1 MAGQMVH
8 FEILAKDADAAQAFW
23 SGLFGWEFGT
33 PMEEMDYRMAR
44 IDDTSGAAIAGGE
57 GKSHPNVYLSTDDI
71 DASLAKVRELGGEAG
86 GQDAGPADGLV
97 RRLQGRPGHGVP
109 SLAGGLGRRLSSQ
122 RMTDGRS
129 PVKVNPCRGA
139 VSRSACRC
147 SQAWEAP
154 SRLR

>member
-33 PMEEMDYRMAR
+33 PMPEMDYRLAR
-44 IDDTSGAAIAGGE
+44 IDDSSGAAIAGGE

-86 GQDAGPADGLV
+86 DK
-97 RRLQGRPGHGVP
+97 
-109 SLAGGLGRRLSSQ
+109 
-122 RMTDGRS
+122 S
-129 PVKVNPCRGA
+129 PVPQMGWFAACKDDQGVEFHLWQGD
-139 VSRSACRC
+139 SA
-147 SQAWEAP
+147 AG
-154 SRLR
+154 